1 MKDRDP
7 ARVDNPFLIEELSEE
22 RPGILLWM
30 LEGLHRL
37 LANRYQFTISE
48 RSIQNLE
55 AAMADSDNL
64 TQFMQ
69 ATAYVRFKPDT
80 EERSTYLYRAYTK
93 WCEDNLES
101 PVPQKKFSQFLLK
114 NAGKY
119 GLTFSKHIKGKF
131 AFVKRSEAMK
141 SPVGTLSNGTVLRQ
155 QDGGTKSRQVPIWQ
169 KSNLTLEEAA
179 AYSGI
184 GINKLRSMTDSD
196 ECKFV
201 LWNGTKRLIKRRKLD
216 EYLDKAFSI

>member
-22 RPGILLWM
+22 RPGILLWT

-48 RSIQNLE
+48 RSRRNLE
-55 AAMADSDNL
+55 AAMEDGDNL
-64 TQFMQ
+64 SQFMQ
-69 ATAYVRFKPDT
+69 AQAYVRFRPDS

-119 GLTFSKHIKGKF
+119 GLTFSKHIEGKF
-131 AFVKRSEAMK
+131 AFVKRSETMK